1 MELNKTVTT
10 KTDEFQ
16 ISIVFRIKETLFSVS
31 SEDVFSIQQLPSKLL
46 SVPHA
51 FNYLRGSYKSLGEI
65 FSVIDL
71 RSFFEW
77 VTIEQEYNEFTQMID
92 QRKQDHMNW
101 VNTLKHCKK
110 TGERFTLAKDC
121 HQCALGK
128 WRDQYHTNAPT
139 IQRLLHDLDIPHQEL
154 HALAEDALRDTE
166 ESDRILEKVE
176 LDLMPKVL
184 QVLESMKT
192 DFRDREFREM
202 LLLLRGESHIALIVD
217 EVLGVEKLSQYSMDA
232 SSLVGQKRNYVRC
245 VRERVND
252 QAMVMELD
260 TPRLTSHLR
269 HFIPEQ

>member
-1 MELNKTVTT
+1 MELNKSVTAET
-10 KTDEFQ
+10 KEFQ

-31 SEDVFSIQQLPSKLL
+31 SEDVLSIQQLPSKLL
-46 SVPHA
+46 DVPHA
-51 FNYLRGSYKSLGEI
+51 LKYLRGSYKSLGEI

-77 VTIEQEYNEFTQMID
+77 VTIEQEYDKFTQMID

-101 VNTLKHCKK
+101 VGTLKHCKK

-128 WRDQYHTNAPT
+128 WRDQYHTDAPT
-139 IQRLLHDLDIPHQEL
+139 IQRLLRDLDVPHQEL
-154 HALAEDALRDTE
+154 HALADDALKNTE

-176 LDLMPKVL
+176 LELMPKVL

-202 LLLLRGESHIALIVD
+202 LLLLRGESHIALVVD
-217 EVLGVEKLSQYSMDA
+217 EVLGVEKLSQHSMDA
-232 SSLVGQKRNYVRC
+232 SALVGQKRNYVRC
-245 VRERVND
+245 VRERLTD
-252 QAMVMELD
+252 QSMVIELD
-260 TPRLTSHLR
+260 NLRLTSHLR
-269 HFIPEQ
+269 HFISEH